1 LTPQLYFNDVMSQ
14 SYDVKFRERAVAA
27 YNAGEGGY
35 HDVARLF
42 DIGYRTLQRWVA
54 QERSTGSVEPRPNGG
69 GWRCPI
75 DLTVLEAVVREAPD
89 DTVAE
94 LCRAY
99 NRRVPRA
106 ARTTRTS
113 FGRAMRRADFVLKKN
128 ARGRASGTVPT

>member
-1 LTPQLYFNDVMSQ
+1 LELYFNDVMSQ
-14 SYDVKFRERAVAA
+14 AYDVTFRERAVAA
-27 YNAGEGGY
+27 YHAGEGGY
-35 HDVARLF
+35 HDLARVF

-54 QERSTGSVEPRPNGG
+54 QERATGSVAPRPNGG

-94 LCRAY
+94 LCRTY

-113 FGRAMRRADFVLKKN
+113 FGRAMARADFVLKKN
-128 ARGRASGTVPT
+128 ARGRASGTDRT